1 MAQVASSAV
10 DGDAQMP
17 HPRRESN
24 SRVVMAE
31 KVLRELRNRNFN
43 RTVAPSSRARTDVPE
58 NPGAEDPVPPSIQ
71 AAERC
76 ESLCY
81 EVDGGVR
88 LAGGRVGEVLADDL
102 DGHDTVN
109 GLTLPPPYSS
119 HYGAA

>member
-1 MAQVASSAV
+1 M

-43 RTVAPSSRARTDVPE
+43 RTIAPSSRARTDVLE
-58 NPGAEDPVPPSIQ
+58 NPRAEDPVPPSVQ
-71 AAERC
+71 VVERC
-76 ESLCY
+76 ESPRY

-88 LAGGRVGEVLADDL
+88 LAGGRVGEVPPDDL
-102 DGHDTVN
+102 DELDTVN
-109 GLTLPPPYSS
+109 GSTLPPPYSS